1 MAMSSF
7 RLHLLAATTFG
18 VIMIAPPAA
27 ARTVQIPFNASNF
40 THPLAIDNSFFPLK
54 QGTTFTYK
62 GEFTGGC
69 EVVVTTVTNE
79 TQTIAGVT
87 TRVVHDTAYEGDTC
101 TTDPSALVED
111 TLDYY
116 AQDKDHN
123 VWYFG
128 EDSFHCPIF
137 TCAPSDGSWKA
148 GANPAR
154 AKPGIIMLAQPHNGD
169 TYFQEQAAPV
179 ALDQATIKGLGAT
192 VVLKRDD
199 AFPPGTFT
207 NCIVTKEFSTL
218 ENGANEQ
225 KSYCPGIGNVA
236 VDEHHGKVFRSELT
250 GVSPAAKTNDAFQFR
265 TVPSNP

>member
-1 MAMSSF
+1 MAMTVTSLKF
-7 RLHLLAATTFG
+7 GAVATLALLSAT
-18 VIMIAPPAA
+18 PAY
-27 ARTVQIPFNASNF
+27 ARAINIPFSAANF
-40 THPLAIDNSFFPLK
+40 THPLDIDNTYFPLRP
-54 QGTTFTYK
+54 GTTFTYK
-62 GEFTGGC
+62 AESADGC

-79 TQTIAGVT
+79 TKSIAGVT
-87 TRVVHDTAYEGDTC
+87 TRKVHDTAYEGDTC

-116 AQDKDHN
+116 AQDNDHN

-137 TCAPSDGSWKA
+137 TCAPSAGSWLA
-148 GANPAR
+148 GENPAT
-154 AKPGIIMLAQPHNGD
+154 AKPGIIMLAQPRNGD

-179 ALDQATIKGLGAT
+179 ALDQATLKGTGVK
-192 VVLKRDD
+192 VVLQRDD

-236 VDEHHGKVFRSELT
+236 VDEHHGKVFHSELT
-250 GVSPAAKTNDAFQFR
+250 GIAAAARTSDAFTFR
-265 TVPSNP
+265 VPKR

>member
-1 MAMSSF
+1 MFKLTAASS
-7 RLHLLAATTFG
+7 LALTAALLAG
-18 VIMIAPPAA
+18 AA
-27 ARTVQIPFNASNF
+27 HARTLTIPFSASNF
-40 THPLAIDNSFFPLK
+40 TDPLDIDNNYFPLEP
-54 QGTTFTYK
+54 GTTFTYK
-62 GEFTGGC
+62 GESPDGC
-69 EVVVTTVTNE
+69 EVIVTTVTSD
-79 TQTIAGVT
+79 TRTIAGVT

-116 AQDKDHN
+116 AQDNANN

-128 EDSFHCPIF
+128 EETYHCPIG
-137 TCAPSDGSWKA
+137 TCDRGSGSWIA
-148 GANPAR
+148 GEDPANAV
-154 AKPGIIMLAQPHNGD
+154 PGIIMLAQPRSGD
-169 TYFQEQAAPV
+169 TYFQEQAPGV
-179 ALDQATIKGLGAT
+179 AMDQATIKGLGVT

-250 GVSPAAKTNDAFQFR
+250 GLSADALRFR
-265 TVPSNP
+265 TVPH

>member
-1 MAMSSF
+1 MLKLNSALS
-7 RLHLLAATTFG
+7 LALAAALLAT
-18 VIMIAPPAA
+18 AA
-27 ARTVQIPFNASNF
+27 DARTISITFSASNF
-40 THPLAIDNSFFPLK
+40 THPLDIDNTYFPLEP
-54 QGTTFTYK
+54 GTVFTYK
-62 GEFTGGC
+62 GESPDGC
-69 EVVVTTVTNE
+69 EVVVTTVTSD
-79 TQTIAGVT
+79 TRTIAGVAT
-87 TRVVHDTAYEGDTC
+87 LIVHDTAYEGDTC

-128 EDSFHCPIF
+128 EDTYHCPIG
-137 TCAPSDGSWKA
+137 TCPRGSGSWIA
-148 GANPAR
+148 GHDPANAQ
-154 AKPGIIMLAQPHNGD
+154 PGIIMFAQPRNGD

-179 ALDQATIKGLGAT
+179 ALDQATVKGTGVK
-192 VVLKRDD
+192 VVLTRED

-236 VDEHHGKVFRSELT
+236 VDEHHGKTFRSELT
-250 GVSPAAKTNDAFQFR
+250 GVSGDAFRFR
-265 TVPSNP
+265 TVPTH

>member
-1 MAMSSF
+1 MLKLNSASS
-7 RLHLLAATTFG
+7 LALAAALLAT
-18 VIMIAPPAA
+18 AA
-27 ARTVQIPFNASNF
+27 DARTISIAFSAVNF
-40 THPLAIDNSFFPLK
+40 PGSPVINNTYFPLEP
-54 QGTTFTYK
+54 GTTFTYK
-62 GEFTGGC
+62 GEFPGGC
-69 EVVVTTVTNE
+69 EVVVTTVTSD
-79 TQTIAGVT
+79 TKTIAGVK
-87 TRVVHDTAYEGDTC
+87 TRVVHDTAYEGETC

-116 AQDKDHN
+116 AQDNSKN

-137 TCAPSDGSWKA
+137 TCDPSSGSWIA
-148 GANPAR
+148 GESPAT
-154 AKPGIIMLAQPHNGD
+154 AKPGIIMLAQPRNGD

-179 ALDQATIKGLGAT
+179 ALDQATVKGTGVT

-250 GVSPAAKTNDAFQFR
+250 GVSADAFRFR
-265 TVPSNP
+265 TVPTH